1 MVPFLQD
8 FLIILPPN
16 ILALPFNQDQQHPLY
31 PKMKLL
37 AVHLPAY
44 PSDIQTF
51 HQKLQMLSW
60 NSGDQLQGQDM
71 SLYSEDGT
79 TLQYQGMRIPIL
91 QM

>member
-1 MVPFLQD
+1 M
-8 FLIILPPN
+8 ILPPN

-37 AVHLPAY
+37 AVHLLAY

-60 NSGDQLQGQDM
+60 NSGYQLQGQDM